1 MPIVNR
7 DVDVSQQKEVVH
19 FASNGAIA
27 TGATR
32 LVCTVP
38 YPCTLQNIQ
47 AVALGVSSA
56 MQITFNKLTFVAAGA
71 TVQNMGVSNL
81 VLVNQGTSGPQGFS
95 GLAVAGSTLLN
106 LQAGDAI
113 YIASSVANGNA
124 LDMTLNFVLKKTQDI
139 VSHDGTSA

>member
-19 FASNGAIA
+19 FAPGALA
-27 TGATR
+27 TGVTR
-32 LVCTVP
+32 LVCNVP

-47 AVALGVSSA
+47 AAAIGVSNA
-56 MQITFNKLTFVAAGA
+56 MQVTFNKLTFVAAGA
-71 TVQNMGVSNL
+71 TVQNLGVSNL

-95 GLAVAGSTLLN
+95 GLAVSGSTLLN
-106 LQAGDAI
+106 LQAGDVLFVTT
-113 YIASSVANGNA
+113 SVANGNA
-124 LDMTLNFVLKKTQDI
+124 TDLTLNFVLKKTQDI